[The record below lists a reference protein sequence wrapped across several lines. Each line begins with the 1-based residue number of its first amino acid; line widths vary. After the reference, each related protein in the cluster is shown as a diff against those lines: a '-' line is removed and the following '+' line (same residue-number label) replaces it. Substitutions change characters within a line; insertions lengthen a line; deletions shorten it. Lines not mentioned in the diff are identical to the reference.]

1 MSTASNPDPSPSFPE
16 TLAGTPDEVAWVVRA
31 PRARKFQHRY
41 RTHIILFALTF
52 VSMTYREAILYPFF
66 VLFEWWQTGA
76 WHNPFAAFAWPYLV
90 DGLYFSLPLL
100 TILSAHEFGHYIA
113 CRIHDVDA
121 TLPYYLPGAPLSPA
135 GTFGA
140 VIRIREPFPSKAAL
154 FDIGVAGPIAGFV
167 ALLPFLFW
175 GMHLSQVA
183 ATQPNSIWYGEPL
196 IWKAVSWLYFGAIPA
211 GQDVYLHPVGFAT
224 WFGML
229 MTALNL
235 LPFGQLD
242 GGHIM
247 YAALGRRATVTS
259 GATLLAILLLGFRS
273 PSWYVTASLLTVM
286 AMFFGFRHPRIHD
299 EDQPLSPARLAC
311 AFLALL
317 IFAGCFMAVP
327 ISVTKP

>member
-1 MSTASNPDPSPSFPE
+1 
-16 TLAGTPDEVAWVVRA
+16 
-31 PRARKFQHRY
+31 
-41 RTHIILFALTF
+41 
-52 VSMTYREAILYPFF
+52 
-66 VLFEWWQTGA
+66 
-76 WHNPFAAFAWPYLV
+76 
-90 DGLYFSLPLL
+90 
-100 TILSAHEFGHYIA
+100 
-113 CRIHDVDA
+113 
-121 TLPYYLPGAPLSPA
+121 
-135 GTFGA
+135 
-140 VIRIREPFPSKAAL
+140 
-154 FDIGVAGPIAGFV
+154 
-167 ALLPFLFW
+167 
-175 GMHLSQVA
+175 
-183 ATQPNSIWYGEPL
+183 
-196 IWKAVSWLYFGAIPA
+196 
-211 GQDVYLHPVGFAT
+211 
-224 WFGML
+224 ML